1 MFVCVLSVRLHI
13 FDARSLKEKRS
24 VVKSLLEK
32 TRNRF
37 GLAIAEVGD
46 HDLWQSTR
54 LGIAMVAASK
64 PILEKEMEK
73 VLSFLEQ
80 GGEVELVEANHE
92 IWAF

>member
-13 FDARSLKEKRS
+13 FGARSLKEKRS
-24 VVKSLLEK
+24 IIKSLLEK

-46 HDLWQSTR
+46 QDLWQSSR
-54 LGIAMVAASK
+54 LGIAMVAGSRML
-64 PILEKEMEK
+64 LEREMEK

-92 IWAF
+92 IWGF